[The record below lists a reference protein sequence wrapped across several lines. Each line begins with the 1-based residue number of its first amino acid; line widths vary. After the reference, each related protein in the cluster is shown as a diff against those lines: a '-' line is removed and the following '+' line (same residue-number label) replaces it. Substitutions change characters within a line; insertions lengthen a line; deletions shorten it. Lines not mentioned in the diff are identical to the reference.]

1 MFAKLSLKSFI
12 YELSKILCFP
22 DSTVFKIYKKYSR
35 ERVEI
40 FRILTDTDSTSLKF
54 IFIFGP
60 NSDVTDSK
68 FRDVIFEVIIASK
81 IYKIFDT
88 SYEFWSAFEARNY
101 IRKKKNSII
110 KTPPPNK
117 LTLNL

>member
-22 DSTVFKIYKKYSR
+22 DSTVLKIYKKYSR

-54 IFIFGP
+54 IFIFDP
-60 NSDVTDSK
+60 TSDVTDSK

-88 SYEFWSAFEARNY
+88 SHEFWSAFEVRNY
-101 IRKKKNSII
+101 IKNTNSII
-110 KTPPPNK
+110 KTPSPNK